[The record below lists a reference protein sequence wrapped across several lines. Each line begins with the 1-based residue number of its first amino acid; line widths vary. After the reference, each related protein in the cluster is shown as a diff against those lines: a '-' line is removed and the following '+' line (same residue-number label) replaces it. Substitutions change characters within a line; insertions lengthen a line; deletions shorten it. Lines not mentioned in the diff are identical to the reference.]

1 MYVISGRVLHGSVAD
16 NDTTV
21 PMPRGFAFPSRSASY
36 RLPRNSRSQI
46 CVMPIMGLIYG
57 GFLTAGKSGGFLQS
71 RDPCSYAGRPN
82 RTMRRS
88 DQRGFRDALIG
99 NESGN

>member
-1 MYVISGRVLHGSVAD
+1 
-16 NDTTV
+16 
-21 PMPRGFAFPSRSASY
+21 
-36 RLPRNSRSQI
+36 
-46 CVMPIMGLIYG
+46 MGLIYG
-57 GFLTAGKSGGFLQS
+57 GFLTAVKSGGFLQS
-71 RDPCSYAGRPN
+71 RDPCSYAARPN